1 MLATSVPW
9 REILVEASELVR
21 GERRL
26 LIGVCALVLLN
37 RGAALGPALASKI
50 VIDGVIGSRRP
61 GLLAPVVM
69 GLIAA
74 VAIEA
79 ASGFAIYRLAG
90 ITSQR
95 AVTRL
100 RGKLHAHALGLSVGD
115 FDTIPCG
122 VLLSRLMSDPDALRD
137 VLGPGLVQVASGM
150 LTALLGVAL
159 LMALDWTLAAAVLGV
174 LAAALAALIVG
185 LSRLYGA
192 FHAAA
197 EITAELTARLAE
209 VFGGIAV
216 VKTVLAER
224 REAYAFACASHRHL
238 RAVVCAFSGVGT
250 VIAGSALAS
259 GLVTTA
265 TLLIGGRAVLV
276 GRLTPGD
283 LVLYLFL
290 AALLASPLLQI
301 AAHVT
306 ELGRAGA
313 ALGRISQLRAIATED
328 DHDRGLGSIAK
339 PKGAVA
345 FERLSYAYPRG
356 RLALREVSF
365 EAAPGTTVA
374 LVGLNGSG
382 KTTAV
387 RLIGGLLRP
396 TAGRILVDGRDLAG
410 VRLRSW
416 RSHVAAVWQ
425 EPFLFDGTIAEN
437 IAYSRPGA
445 SAAEIRRVA
454 ELAHCEEMVRSLP
467 DGYDTRVGERGVR
480 LSGGQRQRVAIARA
494 FLVDPQILLL
504 DEPTSHLDT
513 ESEALIG
520 NAVRGLRAGRTT
532 FIVAQRLAT
541 VREADQILV
550 LEGGTLAE
558 RGTHEELIAR
568 GGAYWRLL
576 NRHLGPEPL
585 MAEGAA

>member
-1 MLATSVPW
+1 MPVRSVPW
-9 REILVEASELVR
+9 REILAEASELVR
-21 GERRL
+21 GEQRL
-26 LIGVCALVLLN
+26 LIGLCALVLLN

-50 VIDGVIGSRRP
+50 VIDGVVGSRRP
-61 GLLAPVVM
+61 ELLAPVVL

-74 VAIEA
+74 VVIEA
-79 ASGFAIYRLAG
+79 VSGFAIYRLAG
-90 ITSQR
+90 VTSQR

-100 RGKLHAHALGLSVGD
+100 RGKLHAHALGLSAGD
-115 FDTIPCG
+115 LDTIPSG
-122 VLLSRLMSDPDALRD
+122 VLLARLMSDPDALRD

-150 LTALLGVAL
+150 LTALVGVAL
-159 LMALDWTLAAAVLGV
+159 LVALDWTLAAAVLGI
-174 LAAALAALIVG
+174 LAAALVALVMG

-192 FHAAA
+192 FHA
-197 EITAELTARLAE
+197 TAELTAALTGRLAE
-209 VFGGIAV
+209 AFGGIAV
-216 VKTVLAER
+216 VKTSLAER
-224 REAYAFACASHRHL
+224 REAYAFACTSHRHL
-238 RAVVCAFSGVGT
+238 RAVVRAFSGVGA

-259 GLVTTA
+259 GLVTT
-265 TLLIGGRAVLV
+265 TTILIGGRAVLV
-276 GRLTPGD
+276 GQLTLGD

-290 AALLASPLLQI
+290 AALLASPILQI

-313 ALGRISQLRAIATED
+313 ALGRIAQLRAIATED
-328 DHDRGLGSIAK
+328 EHDRGLGSIAK
-339 PKGAVA
+339 PRGTVA

-365 EAAPGTTVA
+365 EAGRGTTVA

-382 KTTAV
+382 KTTAM

-416 RSHVAAVWQ
+416 RAHVAAVWQ
-425 EPFLFDGTIAEN
+425 EPLLFDGTIAEN
-437 IAYSRPGA
+437 IAYSRPSA
-445 SAAEIRRVA
+445 SAAEIHRVA
-454 ELAHCEEMVRSLP
+454 ELAHCEEMVRGLP
-467 DGYDTRVGERGVR
+467 DGYDTRVGEHGVR

-494 FLVDPQILLL
+494 FLADPQVLLL
-504 DEPTSHLDT
+504 DEPTSHLDP

-520 NAVRGLRAGRTT
+520 DAVRGLRAGRTT
-532 FIVAQRLAT
+532 FVVAQRLAT

-558 RGTHEELIAR
+558 RGTHEELIACR
-568 GGAYWRLL
+568 GAYWRLL
-576 NRHLGPEPL
+576 SGHLGREPL
-585 MAEGAA
+585 IAEGAA